1 MITRSM
7 KRIVLTIVEAS
18 REVSDA
24 WKRQQ
29 TKSSLERVK
38 FLNAMSKLEK
48 AVERLDRMSNARE
61 KTD

>member
-48 AVERLDRMSNARE
+48 AVERLDRISNARE
-61 KTD
+61 KTK

>member
-29 TKSSLERVK
+29 TKSALERVK

-48 AVERLDRMSNARE
+48 AVERLDRISNARE

>member
-29 TKSSLERVK
+29 IKSELERVK

-48 AVERLDRMSNARE
+48 AVERLDRISNARE
-61 KTD
+61 KTK

>member
-48 AVERLDRMSNARE
+48 AVERLDRISNARE

>member
-1 MITRSM
+1 M

>member
-1 MITRSM
+1 M

-24 WKRQQ
+24 WKRRKTQ
-29 TKSSLERVK
+29 SELERVK

-48 AVERLDRMSNARE
+48 AVERLDRMRDE
-61 KTD
+61 TTKTQ

>member
-48 AVERLDRMSNARE
+48 AVERLDRISNARE
-61 KTD
+61 KTN

>member
-24 WKRQQ
+24 WKRRQ
-29 TKSSLERVK
+29 TKCSIERAK

-48 AVERLDRMSNARE
+48 AVERLDRIANARE

>member
-1 MITRSM
+1 M

-48 AVERLDRMSNARE
+48 AVERLDRISNARE
-61 KTD
+61 KTN

>member
-7 KRIVLTIVEAS
+7 KRIVLTIVETS

-24 WKRQQ
+24 WKRHQ
-29 TKSSLERVK
+29 TNCSLERAK

-48 AVERLDRMSNARE
+48 AVERLDRISNARE

>member
-1 MITRSM
+1 M

-48 AVERLDRMSNARE
+48 AVERLDRISNARE